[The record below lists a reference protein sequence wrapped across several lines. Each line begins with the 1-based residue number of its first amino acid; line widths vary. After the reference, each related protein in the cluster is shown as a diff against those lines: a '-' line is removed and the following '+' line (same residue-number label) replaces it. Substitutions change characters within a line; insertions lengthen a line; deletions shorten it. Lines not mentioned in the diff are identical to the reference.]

1 MADSDKGL
9 ATTENSLQ
17 GVSGSERAAIFMMSL
32 GEKNA
37 AEVLKHM
44 APRDVQKLGLV
55 MSSLSNV
62 SNEKVESVVGD
73 FVETANA
80 QSGLGVDS
88 DEYIKNMLN
97 NALGED
103 KAGGVID
110 RILVGKNSKGLESLK
125 WMDPRAVAEVV
136 KNEHP
141 QIIAIVLSYLESDHA
156 AEILLH
162 LPERDR
168 SVVLMR
174 IATLDG
180 VPPAALKELNEVLEN
195 QFSGSKNVQKSGV
208 GGVKT
213 AADILNFMD
222 GASEASITET
232 ITETDKYL
240 AEAIQGQMFVF
251 ENLLEVDDKGMQT
264 ILRDVQSEQLILAL
278 KGADDAM
285 KEKIFGNMS
294 SRAADMM
301 REDLEAQGPVKLKDV
316 EDAQMEVLAVAKRL
330 SDAGEISLGG
340 KGDEEYV

>member
-1 MADSDKGL
+1 MADV
-9 ATTENSLQ
+9 AMAENNLE
-17 GVSGSERAAIFMMSL
+17 GVSGPERAAIFMMSL

-62 SNEKVESVVGD
+62 SNEKVESVVGK

-80 QSGLGVDS
+80 QSGVGVDS

-103 KAGGVID
+103 KAGGIID

-156 AEILLH
+156 AEILNY
-162 LPERDR
+162 LPERAR
-168 SVVLMR
+168 SDVLMR

-180 VPPAALKELNEVLEN
+180 VPPAALQELNEVLEN
-195 QFSGSKNVQKSGV
+195 QFSGSNNVQNSGV
-208 GGVKT
+208 GGIKT

-222 GASEASITET
+222 GASEAVITET
-232 ITETDKYL
+232 ITEIDKDL

-264 ILRDVQSEQLILAL
+264 ILRDVQSEQLIVAL
-278 KGADDAM
+278 KGADDTM
-285 KEKIFGNMS
+285 KEKIFSNMS

-301 REDLEAQGPVKLKDV
+301 REDLEAKGPVKLKDV
-316 EDAQMEVLAVAKRL
+316 EDAQMEVLAIAKKL
-330 SDAGEISLGG
+330 ADSGEISLGG